1 MANLAW
7 SHGDDATQAKPRNC
21 LMLRRFALL
30 GSLLFLAGA
39 IVASPVRAGDNVVVG
54 VLENLSPNL
63 QARIQQAYGTA
74 ARSVIRVA
82 FRRVADGWE
91 AFPDDIGNL
100 DQLQS
105 ASQQFPVSLDWTVAF
120 DGKSL
125 GRIQSARP
133 KQWLAFSDV
142 GLQLPLA
149 GEQLPHVGQPG
160 SDFAQWGADGAVY
173 RPLILVSAPNVQ
185 DPDGWQRA
193 AEDDSLVS
201 RGMDAFRA
209 AVQKENAKFRLEDGQ
224 VVLLK
229 AYRSRSGTMLF
240 ALLASGQAPAPD
252 EVPGPEWSPHWF
264 VDDGSGE
271 VRFLGSE
278 LMLVDAGDYA
288 GDGHSELIFA
298 KSSYDYDGYLM
309 FYDDFRR
316 SAAFGWNYQ

>member
-1 MANLAW
+1 
-7 SHGDDATQAKPRNC
+7 
-21 LMLRRFALL
+21 MLRRSTLFGTLL
-30 GSLLFLAGA
+30 LLAGA
-39 IVASPVRAGDNVVVG
+39 VVVSPVHAGDNVVVG
-54 VLENLSPNL
+54 VLENLAPNL
-63 QARIQQAYGTA
+63 QARIQQSYGTA
-74 ARSVIRVA
+74 VKSVVRVA
-82 FRRVADGWE
+82 FRRAADGWE

-100 DQLQS
+100 DRLQS
-105 ASQQFPVSLDWTVAF
+105 ASQQFPASLDWTIAF

-133 KQWLAFSDV
+133 KQWLVFSDI

-193 AEDDSLVS
+193 AGDESLVRS
-201 RGMDAFRA
+201 ALDAFRD
-209 AVQKENAKFRLEDGQ
+209 AVEKENAKFKLEDGK

-229 AYRSRSGTMLF
+229 AYRSRSGSMLF
-240 ALLASGQAPAPD
+240 ALLATGQAPAPD

-264 VDDGSGE
+264 VADDAGQ

-278 LMLVDAGDYA
+278 LMLIDAGDYA
-288 GDGHSELIFA
+288 GDGHSELVFA

-316 SAAFGWNYQ
+316 SAAFGWGYQ

>member
-1 MANLAW
+1 
-7 SHGDDATQAKPRNC
+7 
-21 LMLRRFALL
+21 MLRCFARFGALIL
-30 GSLLFLAGA
+30 LAGVTA
-39 IVASPVRAGDNVVVG
+39 AAPARAGDSIVVG

-74 ARSVIRVA
+74 ATSVVRVA
-82 FRRVADGWE
+82 FRRAADGWV

-105 ASQQFPVSLDWTVAF
+105 ASQQFPASLDWTIAF

-125 GRIQSARP
+125 GRIESARP
-133 KQWLAFSDV
+133 KQWLAFSDI
-142 GLQLPLA
+142 GLHFLLA
-149 GEQLPHVGQPG
+149 GERVPHVGNPG

-193 AEDDSLVS
+193 AGDDSLVRS
-201 RGMDAFRA
+201 GMDSFRA
-209 AVQKENAKFRLEDGQ
+209 AVQKENTKFKLEDGKGE
-224 VVLLK
+224 LLK
-229 AYRSRSGTMLF
+229 AYRSRSGSLLF
-240 ALLASGQAPAPD
+240 ALIVTGQAPAPD

-264 VDDGSGE
+264 VTDSSGQ

-278 LMLVDAGDYA
+278 LLLIDAGDYG